1 MTDMRLPYQLKEG
14 QIAYARRVM
23 ANFNAIIN
31 ALNNLRAEG
40 ITAEGLEELF
50 TELASTTVKK
60 NQA

>member
-31 ALNNLRAEG
+31 ALNNLRAE
-40 ITAEGLEELF
+40 
-50 TELASTTVKK
+50 
-60 NQA
+60 